1 MKRLRWAGGKS
12 CVASVGVL
20 SAEFGFGFLLD
31 ARVVSWVFSWDFKC
45 GGYYDS
51 VPLAIGAYEK
61 FSCLF
66 VFS

>member
-1 MKRLRWAGGKS
+1 M
-12 CVASVGVL
+12 ASVGVL